1 MEHRWFYGLYFR
13 KMLTMENLYDFI
25 AELKRLSNLEH
36 CFSAHDMQCA
46 LEKISDRLNDEF
58 PNVEE
63 AA

>member
-1 MEHRWFYGLYFR
+1 
-13 KMLTMENLYDFI
+13 MENLYDFI